1 MKPWQDYEMQ
11 ARRAIEDRGFT
22 VLDANIVFRA
32 NCPNIDAIVFGRR
45 GASYVQIKSSTKP
58 AGADTVVV
66 DGSVWTREQLYESA
80 SICKRRSDPPGADG
94 LIFWPEVLVR
104 PRVCWRSVRPPKS
117 MA

>member
-80 SICKRRSDPPGADG
+80 SIYNVSGALIPP
-94 LIFWPEVLVR
+94 VLT
-104 PRVCWRSVRPPKS
+104 
-117 MA
+117 A